1 MTDARTVQRARL
13 TLAGARAVVD
23 AAEEEARKHGWP
35 VAIAVVDDGGH
46 LYAFARLD
54 ETQLGSINVAIG
66 KARSAV
72 LFKRESR
79 LWEET
84 LKAGRLS
91 PLSFPDL
98 LPAEGGIP
106 LVVDGSIVGA
116 IGVSGVKPEE
126 DAQVARAG
134 TAALG

>member
-1 MTDARTVQRARL
+1 MTETRTVERPRL
-13 TLAGARAVVD
+13 TLAGARAILA
-23 AAEEEARKHGWP
+23 AAEAEARRNGWP
-35 VAIAVVDDGGH
+35 VAIAVVDEGGH

-54 ETQLGSINVAIG
+54 DTQLGSIKVAIG

-79 LWEET
+79 LWEEA

-91 PLSFPDL
+91 PLAFPDL

-106 LVVDGSIVGA
+106 LLAGGQIVGG
-116 IGVSGVKPEE
+116 IGVSGVKPDE
-126 DAQVARAG
+126 DARVARAG
-134 TAALG
+134 AEALA